1 MSGAN
6 KRRLSEVIVVADD
19 STAPPPPP
27 PEVLASWTV
36 PPPALLEAWI
46 AHHPELR
53 GVLLRVLPGH
63 WLGSIALNTIG
74 RAMVDGSHL
83 DGPAVWVN
91 TDLSKHLD
99 GGSIAL
105 LLKYLTPTWFS
116 LRATELGHDAAT
128 LYHPLAWHTMYFPIN
143 KDDVHWALIVLRLGR
158 LYLLDSQERASILD
172 IAAHGILNWLTRFY
186 AINNFL
192 GLDVVVP
199 LPAQIHKL
207 SCPQQRDGWACG
219 WFTLFFARRVLA
231 VAGHL
236 THVVGTREEVHDLRI
251 TATDF
256 ACAVMCSE
264 ARSTQSPLAL
274 FVPHPGGGLT
284 LRGA

>member
-91 TDLSKHLD
+91 TDMSKHLD

-116 LRATELGHDAAT
+116 LCATELGHDAAT

-192 GLDVVVP
+192 GLDACPSAPCPDSQAVVP
-199 LPAQIHKL
+199 PIEGRVGVWVVHSVFRSA
-207 SCPQQRDGWACG
+207 CAGGGWAPHTCCG
-219 WFTLFFARRVLA
+219 HPRGGTRPPHNRYRLRMCSDVQRGAQHSVTTCTVCSPPWRGVNSARR
-231 VAGHL
+231 
-236 THVVGTREEVHDLRI
+236 
-251 TATDF
+251 
-256 ACAVMCSE
+256 
-264 ARSTQSPLAL
+264 
-274 FVPHPGGGLT
+274 
-284 LRGA
+284 